1 MGRLDFP
8 ATEDASPILYH
19 AACHAEWSDVPKAK
33 AADMYKAALG
43 KITGRPIV
51 LSPNCCGESGTGAMT
66 TPAIYNRLRDRKRE
80 TLADNLAGAAET
92 MPIVVGCPSCK
103 MGISRILSE
112 MRDKHTVL
120 HTLEY
125 LAEALDGPKWKKLL
139 SKNAK
144 AARVRG

>member
-1 MGRLDFP
+1 M
-8 ATEDASPILYH
+8 PIL
-19 AACHAEWSDVPKAK
+19 
-33 AADMYKAALG
+33 
-43 KITGRPIV
+43 
-51 LSPNCCGESGTGAMT
+51 
-66 TPAIYNRLRDRKRE
+66 
-80 TLADNLAGAAET
+80 
-92 MPIVVGCPSCK
+92 VGCPSCK

-139 SKNAK
+139 AKAAK